1 MRLTRWILRYIDRI
15 VISKAAPDNNHSAV
29 VEHYARL
36 ASKYDR
42 RWDRYTT
49 RTLAAA
55 MSMMD
60 LSGDPAILD
69 VACGTGRLAQ
79 MALERN
85 PRVRLMGV
93 DLSPEMIDVAK
104 QRIPESESVSWAV
117 SPAEQLP
124 AEDGQF
130 DIVTCANAFHLV
142 ADPAQCLAEFRRV
155 LKPGGTL
162 IIIDWC
168 RAFWT
173 VWLVLRLSRLFGR
186 QYRNIETVPGLTAR
200 LESAGFRVQQ
210 HRTFKATPIWGL
222 MILRATK

>member
-1 MRLTRWILRYIDRI
+1 M
-15 VISKAAPDNNHSAV
+15 ISKAAPDTNHSAV

-36 ASKYDR
+36 APKYDR
-42 RWDRYTT
+42 RWDRYTR

-60 LSGDPAILD
+60 LSGDPSILD

-79 MALERN
+79 MALDRN
-85 PRVRLMGV
+85 PRVRIMGV
-93 DLSPEMIDVAK
+93 DLSPEMIEVAK
-104 QRIPESESVSWAV
+104 QRIPESPSVSWAV

-124 AEDGQF
+124 ADDCQF

-142 ADPAQCLAEFRRV
+142 ADPAKCLAEFRRV

-168 RAFWT
+168 REFWT
-173 VWLVLRLSRLFGR
+173 VWLLLRLSRLFGK
-186 QYRNIETVPGLTAR
+186 QYRNIETLKGLSRTLEAAR
-200 LESAGFRVQQ
+200 FSVI
-210 HRTFKATPIWGL
+210 HKDKFKATWFWG
-222 MILRATK
+222 MMCVVAQKPHTETGR